1 MNLKQKKVLIFFVV
15 LLLFFSPAHWL
26 AAAETPVTSKPEL
39 RKFEKSSALVTSQGA
54 IGHVTGDYTFYDR
67 QQRKVLLS
75 SYRGKPLIISLIFTS
90 CHHICPTTTQ
100 NLANVVKL
108 AQEVLGE
115 DSFNIVS
122 IGFDVQNDTP
132 DAMRNFAIQQGVD
145 EIPGWEF
152 LSADAPTINALT
164 GELGFQ
170 FFPSA
175 GGFDHLIQT
184 SLIDAEGAVYRQV
197 YGTKFNTPLL
207 VDPLKELVFGRP
219 VKGSLVTSIHNR
231 IRLFCTVYDPAS
243 GRYIFDYSL
252 FVGMIIGFIILIS
265 ISIWLVRE
273 WRKSATSK

>member
-1 MNLKQKKVLIFFVV
+1 MSLSLKKVLISVIVF
-15 LLLFFSPAHWL
+15 LLFSSPAFLL
-26 AAAETPVTSKPEL
+26 AAAEKPAANKPNFQ
-39 RKFEKSSALVTSQGA
+39 KFEEATALAISQDA
-54 IGHVTGDYTFYDR
+54 IGRITSDYTFYDR
-67 QQRKVLLS
+67 LNRKVQLS

-100 NLANVVKL
+100 NLAKVVTL
-108 AQEVLGE
+108 AQEVLGA
-115 DSFNIVS
+115 DSFNIIS

-145 EIPGWEF
+145 EISGWEF

-184 SLIDAEGAVYRQV
+184 SLVDAGGAVYRQV

-252 FVGMIIGFIILIS
+252 FVGMIIGLIILIS
-265 ISIWLVRE
+265 ISVWLVRE
-273 WRKSATSK
+273 WRTSVTSK